1 MNLWAESCL
10 RRHAV
15 CVLTRQEVGRTD
27 DDFASSAC
35 PINNEG
41 MPFTL
46 AHAAAALPFRRTRL
60 VPSALVIGTFAPD
73 FEYFIRLS
81 PGGGFGHTIIGAVVF
96 TLPVSLIVLWLFH
109 SVVKVPAVS
118 LLPDSMQRRLV
129 PYLGKF
135 RFFPLTRFA
144 LIVFSLLI
152 GIATHLLWDS
162 FTHSR
167 TWLYHHWSYLGQ
179 PMSWPIIGPLAPY
192 KMFMYIS
199 SIFGSLF
206 VLVWVARWFQRA
218 TPTTQPHG
226 SQFTSGRKLA
236 IVSFGIVVATLGAL
250 IRVFPEFVAHI
261 RHVPWR
267 LYFGHAI
274 VTWIAVAWWLLVAYG
289 LLTSRRVPT
298 RPTVS
303 SGAH

>member
-1 MNLWAESCL
+1 MDLPAETCH

-15 CVLTRQEVGRTD
+15 CVLTRREESRASGG
-27 DDFASSAC
+27 FAASAC
-35 PINNEG
+35 PIDNEG

-81 PGGGFGHTIIGAVVF
+81 PGGGFGHSIVGALVF
-96 TLPVSLIVLWLFH
+96 ILPVSLVVLWLFH
-109 SVVKVPAVS
+109 SVVKVPAVA

-129 PYLGKF
+129 PYLGNF
-135 RFFPLTRFA
+135 QFLPRRRFA
-144 LIVFSLLI
+144 LIVFSLLL

-162 FTHSR
+162 ITHSR
-167 TWLYHHWSYLGQ
+167 TWLYHHWSFLGQ
-179 PMSWPIIGPLAPY
+179 PMRWPIIGPLAPY
-192 KMFMYIS
+192 KLFMYIS

-206 VLVWVARWFQRA
+206 VLAWLARWFQTA
-218 TPTTQPHG
+218 TP
-226 SQFTSGRKLA
+226 SSESSGRRFSPARKLA
-236 IVSFGIVVATLGAL
+236 IISFGIVLATLGAL
-250 IRVFPEFVAHI
+250 IRVYPEFVAHI

-267 LYFGHAI
+267 LYIGHAV
-274 VTWIAVAWWLLVAYG
+274 VTWIAVAWWLLVAFG
-289 LLTSRRVPT
+289 LLTSKRAPT
-298 RPTVS
+298 KANVS